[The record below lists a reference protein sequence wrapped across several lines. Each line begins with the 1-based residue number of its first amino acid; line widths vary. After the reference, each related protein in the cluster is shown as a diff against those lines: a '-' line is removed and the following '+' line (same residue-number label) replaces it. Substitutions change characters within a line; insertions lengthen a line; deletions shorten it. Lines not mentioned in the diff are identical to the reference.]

1 MKQREIWWAD
11 LNPVQGSE
19 QRGTRP
25 VVIISGNT
33 MNDHLDIGIICP
45 LSSKIKNFAGCLVLK
60 RNKINGLE
68 MDSEII
74 SFQVRTISKSRLVS
88 KIGQISEEELRQVKV
103 GLNEILTF

>member
-45 LSSKIKNFAGCLVLK
+45 LSSKIKNFTGCLVLK

-88 KIGQISEEELRQVKV
+88 KIGNISEEELRQVKV
-103 GLNEILTF
+103 GLNEILTY